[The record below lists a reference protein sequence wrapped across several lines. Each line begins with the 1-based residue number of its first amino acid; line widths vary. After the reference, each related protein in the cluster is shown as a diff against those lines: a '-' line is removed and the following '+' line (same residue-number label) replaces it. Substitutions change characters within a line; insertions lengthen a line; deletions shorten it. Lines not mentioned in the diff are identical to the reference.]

1 MNGRSTLSAVVLVC
15 AAASLVT
22 VAPAAG
28 QVTAAANDEW
38 TAPRTPEGHPDLQGL
53 WTNATITPFERGTS
67 FTYSGVAVPETVAS
81 KEYFTAEEI
90 ATFEAQTVGRRIE
103 NDGRAR
109 AGGVGSYNTH
119 WLDAGTQFLSTRQT
133 SLVVDPPDGRVPV
146 KPWAEEVRDY
156 NREHRDDHYRHM
168 SVWDRC
174 ISRGVPGSMFPA
186 GYNNAYRILQVPGY
200 VVILH
205 EMIHDARVIPVDD
218 RPHVDDHIRQWMGD
232 SRARWEGDTL
242 VVDTRNYHNRGWI
255 ASSGGGGRMKGIPVS
270 NRLHVVERF
279 TRVSEDTIMWE
290 VRIDDP
296 NVYERPWTVSMPL
309 THDPGYNQFEYACHE
324 GNLAVIN
331 TLGGGRNL
339 DAQGR

>member
-1 MNGRSTLSAVVLVC
+1 MNNRSLLSTVAMACVAVLVL
-15 AAASLVT
+15 A
-22 VAPAAG
+22 VATAAG
-28 QVTAAANDEW
+28 QEATPADKWQPSRTA
-38 TAPRTPEGHPDLQGL
+38 EGHPDLQGL
-53 WTNATITPFERGTS
+53 WTNATITPFERGSS
-67 FTYSGVAVPETVAS
+67 FTYSGVAVPESVAS
-81 KEYFTAEEI
+81 KEFFTAEEI
-90 ATFEAQTVGRRIE
+90 AAFEAQTVGRRIE

-146 KPWAEEVRDY
+146 KAWAEMVRDY

-205 EMIHDARVIPVDD
+205 EMIHDARIIPLDD
-218 RPHVDDHIRQWMGD
+218 RPHVDDNIRQWMGD

-242 VVDTRNYHNRGWI
+242 VVDTRNFHGRGWI
-255 ASSGGGGRMKGIPVS
+255 ANSGGGGRMKGIPAS
-270 NRLHVVERF
+270 ERLHVVERF
-279 TRVSEDTIMWE
+279 TRVSEDTLMWE
-290 VRIDDP
+290 VRVDDP
-296 NVYERPWTVSMPL
+296 NVYHGPWTISMPL
-309 THDPGYNQFEYACHE
+309 TRDPGYVQFEYACHE
-324 GNLAVIN
+324 GNLAVTN
-331 TLGGGRNL
+331 TLGGGRAL